1 MIDEQINTYATGNK
15 YIFQNNNAAVAL
27 KWSVKSL
34 YLNIIENCWENLA
47 SVIYQYK
54 RKIRY

>member
-34 YLNIIENCWENLA
+34 YLYFAECHIP
-47 SVIYQYK
+47 V
-54 RKIRY
+54 